1 VNWYRY
7 RVKTWREEQV
17 NILAIGAHFDD
28 VELGC
33 GGALAR
39 HVAEGDNVYVFVA
52 TVSGFSNHN
61 GKAVRDSDL
70 ALDEARRAME
80 ILGVKELVCGEFKT
94 LEVEFVDALNREIL
108 KIIEEKK
115 IEQVYAHWTGDI
127 HHDHQAVARASL
139 HSCRHVPRLLMY
151 RSNWYHSTLEFRGN
165 FYVDITQ
172 FWNDKEEA
180 VRAHETEIDRVGEKW
195 ISFFRNE
202 AENAG
207 QRIGVKYAEVFEV
220 VKWLEA

>member
-1 VNWYRY
+1 M
-7 RVKTWREEQV
+7 

-33 GGALAR
+33 GGVLAR
-39 HVAEGDNVYVFVA
+39 HARLGDNVYVFVA
-52 TVSGFSNHN
+52 TVSGFSNQYN
-61 GKAVRDSDL
+61 QAVRSSESAL
-70 ALDEARRAME
+70 AEARNAMA
-80 ILGVKELVCGEFKT
+80 ILGVKELLCGNFRT
-94 LEVEFVDALNREIL
+94 LEVEFVDALNIEIL
-108 KIIEEKK
+108 KIVQEKK
-115 IEQVYAHWTGDI
+115 IDQVYAHWSGDI
-127 HHDHQAVARASL
+127 HHDHQAVSRASL

-165 FYVDITQ
+165 FYFDITE
-172 FWNDKEEA
+172 FWQIKEQA
-180 VRAHETEIDRVGEKW
+180 VLAHVTEVDRTGEKW

>member
-1 VNWYRY
+1 M
-7 RVKTWREEQV
+7 

-39 HVAEGDNVYVFVA
+39 HAQQGDDVYVFVA
-52 TVSGFSNHN
+52 TISGFANQYNQEVRSNET
-61 GKAVRDSDL
+61 AL
-70 ALDEARRAME
+70 AEARNAMA
-80 ILGVKELVCGEFKT
+80 ILGVKEMLCGNFKT
-94 LEVEFVDALNREIL
+94 LEVEFTDALNIEIL
-108 KIIEEKK
+108 KIVQEKK
-115 IEQVYAHWTGDI
+115 IDQVYAHWTGDI
-127 HHDHQAVARASL
+127 HHDHQAVAKASL

-165 FYVDITQ
+165 FYVDITAC
-172 FWNDKEEA
+172 WDIKE
-180 VRAHETEIDRVGEKW
+180 RAICAHVTEMDRTGEKW

-207 QRIGVKYAEVFEV
+207 QRIGVPKAEVFEV
-220 VKWLEA
+220 VKFLN